1 MAKDER
7 YKSDGSDQYGR
18 PKTKITGIDSY
29 LANPTTGVSKGYL
42 APLDIG
48 FSLFDE
54 RKFNKGPLSKDEKA
68 SRSKMNADAKEK
80 GKYMK
85 AALSKA
91 AQKAKP
97 VKPTPKPPMTKNAPM
112 PGKPDYNTKN
122 APMPNKSKTN
132 KKYYGGA

>member
-7 YKSDGSDQYGR
+7 FKSDGTDQYGR
-18 PKTKITGIDSY
+18 PKTKMGALDAY
-29 LANPTTGVSKGYL
+29 MFNPAKYGASKGYL
-42 APLDIG
+42 APLDLPL
-48 FSLFDE
+48 SLFGETKLD
-54 RKFNKGPLSKDEKA
+54 KGPLSKDEKA

-85 AALSKA
+85 SALAKA

-97 VKPTPKPPMTKNAPM
+97 KPKPTAPGTKNVPM

-122 APMPNKSKTN
+122 VPMPNKSK
-132 KKYYGGA
+132 KYSAGRM

>member
-7 YKSDGSDQYGR
+7 YKSDGNDQYGR

-42 APLDIG
+42 APLDLP

-85 AALSKA
+85 SALAKA

-97 VKPTPKPPMTKNAPM
+97 KPKPTAPGTKNAPM

-122 APMPNKSKTN
+122 VPMPNKSK
-132 KKYYGGA
+132 KYSAGRM